1 MSGVERVLNA
11 ARQIE
16 AAAKGYKTQ
25 AACKAAITRITR
37 LWEKMGSYGCVK
49 SEVDDAIWECRIRWM
64 DIAEDKRN
72 AAAAAA

>member
-16 AAAKGYKTQ
+16 SAAKSYKTQ
-25 AACKAAITRITR
+25 AACSAAITRITR
-37 LWEKMGSYGCVK
+37 LWEKAGSYGCVK
-49 SEVDDAIWECRIRWM
+49 AEVDDAIWECRIRWSE
-64 DIAEDKRN
+64 IAGEKRD

>member
-25 AACKAAITRITR
+25 AACNAAITRITR
-37 LWEKMGSYGCVK
+37 LWEQCGSYGCVK
-49 SEVDDAIWECRIRWM
+49 AEVNEAIWECRIRWAE
-64 DIAEDKRN
+64 IAGEKRD